1 VVSGNS
7 LAVLYQ
13 DLGEGGWRKK
23 EERWR
28 GLLRWD
34 EGGRIICT

>member
-23 EERWR
+23 EERWQACCSGER
-28 GLLRWD
+28 
-34 EGGRIICT
+34 EGV